1 MDLADRLLGVVVRLL
16 PPERLDWGRAMRA
29 ELAGVES
36 GRARMSFVLGCVGAV
51 VRQPGVVGR
60 VGYGLLVLVAL
71 GAAVRRAGALSYGPL
86 RAGLVG
92 LVCVL
97 VAVSWFG
104 RRRGVLGP
112 VRRSPVDRVVR
123 AGGYLVVVGLT
134 VGILPALWKH
144 PDDPAD
150 GTRLAMVLALVLATF
165 LVGFL
170 AVTAERSAVDAR
182 ALAAGAG
189 AAVLSA
195 GIWGAAVVTIRPIPT
210 DLTSAVVAVGL
221 GMALAVLPGAG
232 RRATTAGRVPAVLH
246 GAGGRATPAGRV
258 LAVLFAGVVGA
269 LSIVVLVGVLAAY
282 GPPSLI
288 PDLVGPVAL
297 TPADALDQ
305 SRAEIQD
312 PYVAVAFGGF
322 LLAVLLAVTAVGTRH
337 RRPVATTAVRV

>member
-1 MDLADRLLGVVVRLL
+1 VDLADRLLGVVVRLL

-29 ELAGVES
+29 ELAGVEAA
-36 GRARMSFVLGCVGAV
+36 RARMSFVLGCVGAV
-51 VRQPGVVGR
+51 VRQPGGVGR

-71 GAAVRRAGALSYGPL
+71 GGAVRRAGALSYGPL
-86 RAGLVG
+86 RVGVVG

-144 PDDPAD
+144 PDQPAD
-150 GTRLAMVLALVLATF
+150 GTQLAAVLAVVLGTF

-182 ALAAGAG
+182 ALAVGAG

-195 GIWGAAVVTIRPIPT
+195 GVWGAVVVAVRPIPT
-210 DLTSAVVAVGL
+210 DLTPAVVAVGL
-221 GMALAVLPGAG
+221 GMALAAFDGAG
-232 RRATTAGRVPAVLH
+232 RRRTTAGRL
-246 GAGGRATPAGRV
+246 
-258 LAVLFAGVVGA
+258 LAALFAGVVGT

-288 PDLVGPVAL
+288 PDLVGSVAL

-322 LLAVLLAVTAVGTRH
+322 LLAALLAVLAVGTRQ
-337 RRPVATTAVRV
+337 RRPIATPAVRV